1 MGHLVNGHDDE
12 QPGLGVWLDVAK
24 AKLEGLFA
32 REPDAVLGQVRR
44 SRLQFSE
51 LPSGHNVAG
60 SATPQ
65 SMRVSWPSHG
75 VQL

>member
-1 MGHLVNGHDDE
+1 LGHLVNGHDDA
-12 QPGLGVWLDVAK
+12 QPGLGVRLDAGK

-32 REPDAVLGQVRR
+32 REPVAVLGQVRR

-51 LPSGHNVAG
+51 LPSGRNVAA

-65 SMRVSWPSHG
+65 SMRVSRPPLG
-75 VQL
+75 VLL